1 MNKDSLV
8 VTTVGER
15 ERLSTHLAGTCT
27 VFALAVAVNAC
38 GTMSIASARLAFWIT
53 LTGLAYLG
61 AIASQTLPSAIAIEA
76 LFRS

>member
-38 GTMSIASARLAFWIT
+38 GTMSIASARFASGVT
-53 LTGLAYLG
+53 LTGLAG
-61 AIASQTLPSAIAIEA
+61 QVAITGWTFTFP
-76 LFRS
+76 